1 MRGEAMHFEVLVED
15 LSGAIAIEALLQ
27 KIFGSATLSPTY
39 RIHSYK
45 GIGRLPRNLRGQTDP
60 QKRILLD
67 RLPQILQGYGR
78 SLQNSDAVLVVV
90 DLDNRDC
97 IQLKRE
103 LVGILERCHPKP
115 NALFRIAIEEI
126 EAWFLGDLVA
136 LKKAYPHATNSILNT
151 YVQDSICGTWEKL
164 ADAVYPGGSIKLK
177 AAGYP
182 FIGEIKNEW
191 AKRISPLLDLNHNI
205 SKSFQVF
212 CDGVRRLAG
221 IVT

>member
-1 MRGEAMHFEVLVED
+1 MHFEVLVED
-15 LSGAIAIEALLQ
+15 ESGAIVVEALLK
-27 KIFGSATLSPTY
+27 KIIGSTTPDFTY

-45 GIGRLPRNLRGQTDP
+45 GIGRLPKDLRGQTDP

-67 RLPQILQGYGR
+67 RLPKILQGYGR

-103 LVGILERCHPKP
+103 LVSILEQCHPKP

-136 LKKAYPHATNSILNT
+136 LKKAYPHATNSVLNT

-164 ADAVYPGGSIKLK
+164 ADAIEPGGSTKLK
-177 AAGYP
+177 ASGYP
-182 FIGEIKNEW
+182 LIGEVKSEW
-191 AKRISPLLDLNHNI
+191 AKKISPLIDLNHNM
-205 SKSFQVF
+205 SKSFQIF
-212 CDGVRRLAG
+212 CSGVRRLTG
-221 IVT
+221 ITT

>member
-1 MRGEAMHFEVLVED
+1 MHFEVLVED
-15 LSGAIAIEALLQ
+15 QSGAIVVEALLQ

-67 RLPQILQGYGR
+67 RLPKILRGYGR
-78 SLQNSDAVLVVV
+78 SLQINDAVLVVV

-97 IQLKRE
+97 VQLKRE
-103 LVGILERCHPKP
+103 LVSILEQCHPKP

-136 LKKAYPHATNSILNT
+136 VKKAYPHATSSILNT
-151 YVQDSICGTWEKL
+151 YVQDSISGTWEKL
-164 ADAVYPGGSIKLK
+164 ADAIEPGGSTKLK
-177 AAGYP
+177 ASGYP
-182 FIGEIKNEW
+182 LIGEVKSEW
-191 AKRISPLLDLNHNI
+191 AKKISPILDLNHNA

-221 IVT
+221 ITT